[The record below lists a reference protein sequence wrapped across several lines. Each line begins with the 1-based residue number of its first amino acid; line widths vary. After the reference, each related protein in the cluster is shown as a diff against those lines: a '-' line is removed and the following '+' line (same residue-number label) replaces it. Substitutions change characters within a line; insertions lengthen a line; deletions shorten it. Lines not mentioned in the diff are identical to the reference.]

1 MRIRTKRR
9 IARALVALIVAATLV
24 GIALVVN
31 IQANTTDAQAG
42 FKTESHA
49 GPRTGLYKRG
59 GHWYYGH
66 KTKSALYDVGDVARD
81 CFKIINGKFY
91 YFRHSGKMQTKDSH
105 YIDIRHRDHS
115 VRYIYTP
122 GTKRKERYNTRLHR
136 YQIKKGKKWETV
148 GMECYPIGQLDMQ
161 P

>member
-1 MRIRTKRR
+1 MRIRTKKR

-81 CFKIINGKFY
+81 CFKIINGK
-91 YFRHSGKMQTKDSH
+91 
-105 YIDIRHRDHS
+105 
-115 VRYIYTP
+115 
-122 GTKRKERYNTRLHR
+122 
-136 YQIKKGKKWETV
+136 
-148 GMECYPIGQLDMQ
+148 QLICKQ
-161 P
+161 